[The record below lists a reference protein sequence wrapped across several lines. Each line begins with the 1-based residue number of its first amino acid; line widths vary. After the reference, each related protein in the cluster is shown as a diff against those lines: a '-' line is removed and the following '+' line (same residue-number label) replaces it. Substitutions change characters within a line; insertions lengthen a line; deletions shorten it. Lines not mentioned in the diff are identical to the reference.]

1 MIEGVMTM
9 FINKYMSSHKKEIV
23 TEGWGYIISAMAF
36 VGIIANPIASQMNI
50 NKIVNHPKIK
60 KYILSEADKLY
71 KKAVKTHPT
80 CDVIKDVTNFRPE
93 SFNFEDN
100 RTTGSFMDGLVRGL
114 GASYSQTKLGP
125 YLIMAINDT
134 DHVRTIQVAFGLQPK
149 KQGAEKSRM
158 VAYSIVAPNKGDVF
172 TAGFR
177 DTIN

>member
-1 MIEGVMTM
+1 M

-60 KYILSEADKLY
+60 KYILAEADKLY
-71 KKAVKTHPT
+71 KKAVKAHPS
-80 CDVIKDVTNFRPE
+80 CNVIKDITNFRAE
-93 SFNFEDN
+93 SFKYEDN
-100 RTTGSFMDGLVRGL
+100 STTGSFMDNFVRGV
-114 GASYSQTKLGP
+114 GASYSQTKVGP
-125 YLIMAINDT
+125 YVIMAINDT
-134 DHVRTIQVAFGLQPK
+134 DHVRTIQIVFGLQPK
-149 KQGAEKSRM
+149 KPGAEKSRT
-158 VAYSIVAPNKGDVF
+158 VVYSIVAPNKGDVF